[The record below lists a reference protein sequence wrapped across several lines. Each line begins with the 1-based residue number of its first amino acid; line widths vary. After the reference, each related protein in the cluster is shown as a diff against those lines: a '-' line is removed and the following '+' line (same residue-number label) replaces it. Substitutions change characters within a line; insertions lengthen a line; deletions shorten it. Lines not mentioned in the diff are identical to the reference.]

1 MRFKMKFQN
10 IIRPLIEDR
19 ITIALGMSVA
29 AGIVLNSMCQYSKS
43 LPASDRVETAFGVY
57 PSMTCSLRSSLP
69 TSW

>member
-29 AGIVLNSMCQYSKS
+29 AGIVLNSVC
-43 LPASDRVETAFGVY
+43 PINTANPCLRLIELKR
-57 PSMTCSLRSSLP
+57 PSACIPR
-69 TSW
+69 